1 MTFKGFLSYH
11 DFYCHIKFNVY
22 HKQFF
27 FNDGTQAPD
36 LANYVFTTRAI
47 KQIKIK
53 DKVKCRTFLCRPTV
67 ETPMNAL
74 QGMRH
79 IPPPTVNLPR
89 FLGRPESPSDPTI
102 DQWLAD
108 FDVCARQCGVPE
120 GERAVCW
127 WTTLVGVRR
136 RKCYVTRVMF
146 VGNSGH

>member
-53 DKVKCRTFLCRPTV
+53 INKENDDRGL
-67 ETPMNAL
+67 
-74 QGMRH
+74 
-79 IPPPTVNLPR
+79 
-89 FLGRPESPSDPTI
+89 
-102 DQWLAD
+102 
-108 FDVCARQCGVPE
+108 PE
-120 GERAVCW
+120 GDVISLNDESS
-127 WTTLVGVRR
+127 R
-136 RKCYVTRVMF
+136 RKRF
-146 VGNSGH
+146 FNL